1 MPRRRRAAPK
11 KTIAILLL
19 ILIVLGSLNIYLS
32 LALAAEKAKVA
43 SLEKLSTEL
52 ASRESQPRTFA
63 GLQDGSKQGNL
74 SSLELDTVGIYAN
87 VNRSV
92 VTLQG
97 YRVQAIN
104 TIFGSQRS
112 IETVT
117 GSGFVIMSSGSHYIL
132 TNYHVMDRVVNS
144 TVTFWNGNSFKTRMI
159 GSDAYSDLAVVTV
172 NASAAD
178 LIPIELV
185 SSSLLRVGQPVLAVG
200 NPFGLSGTVTFG
212 IISQLGRS
220 LRYDSGGNSFL
231 IADVTQFSAPINPG
245 NSGGPLLNANGKVI
259 GITSAVVS
267 GSQGVGFAIPSDT
280 IIRELPS
287 LINTGRYD
295 MHPYIGFQ
303 GTDMNYPLSV
313 AIGTYV
319 TYGVLVQRVN
329 PGGPAEKAGL
339 KGGEQ
344 VIQIAGAQYLIGGDI
359 ITSINSQ
366 RIVNFDA
373 LSTYLERNTLPSQ
386 TIQVGVVRSGNYM
399 MVQLIL
405 SARPTR

>member
-1 MPRRRRAAPK
+1 
-11 KTIAILLL
+11 
-19 ILIVLGSLNIYLS
+19 VG
-32 LALAAEKAKVA
+32 
-43 SLEKLSTEL
+43 
-52 ASRESQPRTFA
+52 TFA
-63 GLQDGSKQGNL
+63 GLLDASKQGDL
-74 SSLELDTVGIYAN
+74 SSLGLDAVGIYAN
-87 VNRSV
+87 ANRSV

-97 YRVQAIN
+97 YRVQVIN

-112 IETVT
+112 VETVT
-117 GSGFVIMSSGSHYIL
+117 GSGFVIMSSGSYYIL

-144 TVTFWNGNSFKTRMI
+144 TVTFWNGDSFKTKLI

-220 LRYDSGGNSFL
+220 LRYDSGGSSFL
-231 IADVTQFSAPINPG
+231 IADVIQFSAPINPG

-287 LINTGRYD
+287 LINTGKYD

-313 AIGTYV
+313 AIGTDV

-344 VIQIAGAQYLIGGDI
+344 VIQIAGTQYLIGGDI

-366 RIVNFDA
+366 RTVNFDA
-373 LSTYLERNTLPSQ
+373 LSTYLERNTLPGQ

-399 MVQLIL
+399 VVQLTL